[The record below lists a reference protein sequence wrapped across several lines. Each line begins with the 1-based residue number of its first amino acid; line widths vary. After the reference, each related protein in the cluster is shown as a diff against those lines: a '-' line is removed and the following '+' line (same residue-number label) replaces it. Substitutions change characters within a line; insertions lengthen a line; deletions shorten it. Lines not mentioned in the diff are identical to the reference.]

1 MAERL
6 LRGAV
11 WVSQL
16 TGLGTGALG
25 LCFWVLGSFMGSFSS
40 RFPFAERWRCLLIA
54 AHWGQSLFLAKRG
67 CVALRSPPPWQLR
80 S

>member
-1 MAERL
+1 MLLRCSEPHMAERL

-40 RFPFAERWRCLLIA
+40 RFPFAPGLVQ
-54 AHWGQSLFLAKRG
+54 G
-67 CVALRSPPPWQLR
+67 
-80 S
+80 